1 MSDLLTKYALER
13 LDAAL
18 QVGRVPT
25 AWGLLNPGIP
35 ISQVRDAV
43 ASQGLPYSPELETL
57 YEWHDGTG
65 SGSEAALLG
74 CLWLIPGFYLLSLD
88 EAVTNYAV
96 FRKDQRWNPN
106 WFPVFADGGGDFY
119 VIDFDNAPA
128 RVVRHFRLEEME
140 HPIEYRS
147 LAAMIATFAT
157 AFESGAIFVDGTG
170 YVDVN
175 DEAFNAIAARLN
187 PDIPWWTDSV

>member
-13 LDAAL
+13 LDVAL

-25 AWGLLNPGIP
+25 ARGLLNPGIP
-35 ISQVRDAV
+35 MNQVREAM

-57 YEWHDGTG
+57 YEWHDGTASDLG
-65 SGSEAALLG
+65 AALLG
-74 CLWLIPGFYLLSLD
+74 DLWLIPGFYLLSLD
-88 EAVTNYAV
+88 EAMTNYAA
-96 FRKDQRWNPN
+96 FRKDRRWNPL

-119 VIDFDNAPA
+119 VIDFSNAPA
-128 RVVRHFRLEEME
+128 RVVRHFRLEEAE

-147 LAAMIATFAT
+147 LAAMIDTFAT

-170 YVDVN
+170 YVDVH
-175 DEAFNAIAARLN
+175 DEAFNAIAAQLN
-187 PDIPWWTDSV
+187 PDIAWWTDSV